1 MTLSTLLGFL
11 LLVQTPGAGM
21 EQFFVGRTQGSSRV
35 HVILSGQHGV
45 SDRGRGWMEGRTLV
59 LQQVVQEEGKPARN
73 RTWRLTRA
81 GNRIGGSI
89 SDARGPVVGEV
100 TGNVVHLRYTSV
112 EGPSVEQWL
121 MFHANG
127 RIAGNRMV
135 FRRFGIEVARLMGTI
150 RRVD

>member
-21 EQFFVGRTQGSSRV
+21 EQFFVGRTEGSSSVR
-35 HVILSGQHGV
+35 VILSGQHGV
-45 SDRGRGWMEGRTLV
+45 TDRGRGWMEGRTLV
-59 LQQVVQEEGKPARN
+59 LQQSVQEEGKPART
-73 RTWRLTRA
+73 RTWRLTRT
-81 GNRIGGSI
+81 GDRISGTI
-89 SDARGPVVGEV
+89 SDARGPVQGEV
-100 TGNVVHLRYTSV
+100 TGNVVHLRYTSA
-112 EGPSVEQWL
+112 EGPSVEQWI

-135 FRRFGIEVARLMGTI
+135 FRRFGLEVAQLVGTI